1 MPWSL
6 GTIANIPIDKY
17 RDYLI
22 DANKNMIPELN
33 HDEVETYI
41 RKSGGKIIAR
51 KGATFYAVAV
61 SVCHIVKCIF
71 SGADT
76 SMTVSTMHHGEYGWR
91 TSACPPSRL
100 SAPTASAASWSA
112 PSPTTRWSCSTR
124 APTACAPS

>member
-1 MPWSL
+1 
-6 GTIANIPIDKY
+6 
-17 RDYLI
+17 
-22 DANKNMIPELN
+22 MIPELN

-76 SMTVSTMHHGEYGWR
+76 SMTVSTMHHGEYGLEDICLSTLAIVGPDGVSGKLVSPLTDHEMELLHKSADSLR
-91 TSACPPSRL
+91 TVMNGL
-100 SAPTASAASWSA
+100 TF
-112 PSPTTRWSCSTR
+112 
-124 APTACAPS
+124 